1 MQKNHGVSSKAGHVG
16 YLRCRDK
23 YSYAA
28 KDRCPTPNI
37 RIDYILESLQI
48 KLIEKF
54 KDMAV
59 DNLDDEFI
67 AELLNKSD
75 DKHVLLEAEL
85 SNLKKEQEKIS
96 NNQRNLYADRL
107 NDIISVEEYLNYNK
121 GFIERIN
128 EIEKR
133 ITEIEKQLNKK
144 DNTQNHKNVKKA
156 LMNFLETKCIDRE
169 IIDHLVERIEFGE
182 INKET
187 GNPTLKIYW
196 AWD

>member
-1 MQKNHGVSSKAGHVG
+1 
-16 YLRCRDK
+16 
-23 YSYAA
+23 
-28 KDRCPTPNI
+28 
-37 RIDYILESLQI
+37 
-48 KLIEKF
+48 
-54 KDMAV
+54 MAV

-128 EIEKR
+128 EIDKR
-133 ITEIEKQLNKK
+133 IAEIEKQFNKK
-144 DNTQNHKNVKKA
+144 ADTQNRKNVKKA

-169 IIDHLVERIEFGE
+169 IIDYLVERIEFGE
-182 INKET
+182 INEET
-187 GNPTLKIYW
+187 GNPMLKIFW